1 MKRWIA
7 HFVGLNALARKRA
20 CFPKYVS
27 VSIMKSRVYV
37 ERRSPKQHGNGSS
50 EHKGS
55 ETEGDDMSLKEELL
69 QDMKAAMKAK
79 ADGKTA
85 LSVIRMVR
93 SAVRNKEIDEK
104 IELDDAGVGA
114 VIAKE
119 MKQRKE
125 SLAEF
130 EKAGRNDLISQ
141 VQAEISVLEKYMP
154 KQLSIEEVRQLVQTV
169 TAGKPDL
176 KMGDV
181 MKAVM
186 PQVGGKAD
194 GRVVSQVV
202 KEVLQNK

>member
-1 MKRWIA
+1 
-7 HFVGLNALARKRA
+7 
-20 CFPKYVS
+20 
-27 VSIMKSRVYV
+27 
-37 ERRSPKQHGNGSS
+37 
-50 EHKGS
+50 
-55 ETEGDDMSLKEELL
+55 MSLKEELL

-169 TAGKPDL
+169 TAGKPDF

>member
-1 MKRWIA
+1 
-7 HFVGLNALARKRA
+7 
-20 CFPKYVS
+20 
-27 VSIMKSRVYV
+27 
-37 ERRSPKQHGNGSS
+37 
-50 EHKGS
+50 
-55 ETEGDDMSLKEELL
+55 MSLKEELL